1 MPSAPFVRAMVVVPL
16 TVRLGD
22 PPPVRVTFVLVMIG
36 LGLGLCRRAAR
47 SPCRRGPRSRAGRKQ
62 EALSRMMQPEN
73 WHDASPPS
81 VTQH

>member
-36 LGLGLCRRAAR
+36 LGLGLNAVYKSCTVTVSAWPAVACRAQAR
-47 SPCRRGPRSRAGRKQ
+47 SAV
-62 EALSRMMQPEN
+62 A
-73 WHDASPPS
+73 HDAA
-81 VTQH
+81 